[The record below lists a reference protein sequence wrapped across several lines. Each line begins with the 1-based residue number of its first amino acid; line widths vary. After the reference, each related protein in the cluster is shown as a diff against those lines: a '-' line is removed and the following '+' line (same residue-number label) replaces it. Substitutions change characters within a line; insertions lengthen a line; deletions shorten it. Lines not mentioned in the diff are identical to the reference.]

1 MKLDFKTFLIFLLT
15 SSFIFH
21 GDLSVPTSL
30 SKDLYSK
37 KILDGN
43 YLTNIDHPDTF
54 LDFGYGERVA
64 NPAQISAAVLAY
76 AQQSDRIKVVEYGRT
91 HENRPLYA
99 VFISSPENIAN
110 LETIK
115 ANLNQLTDAR
125 KISNS
130 KAYSIIESLPAVAWM
145 AYSIHGN
152 ETSCLLYTSP
162 SPRDVEESR
171 MPSSA

>member
-37 KILDGN
+37 KVLDGT
-43 YLTNIDHPDTF
+43 YLKNIDHPDTF
-54 LDFGYGERVA
+54 LDFGYGEKVA

-76 AQQSDRIKVVEYGRT
+76 ANQSDRIKVIEYGRT

-99 VFISSPENIAN
+99 VFISSPENIGK
-110 LETIK
+110 LEEIK
-115 ANLNQLTDAR
+115 ADITSLSDAR
-125 KISNS
+125 KINDS
-130 KAYSIIESLPAVAWM
+130 KAREIIESLPAVAWM

-152 ETSCLLYTSP
+152 ETSGA
-162 SPRDVEESR
+162 DAAFH
-171 MPSSA
+171 SARSADR